1 MTDVIVVGSVNIDFT
16 NYLIDWPR
24 VGETV
29 NTQDTKISLGGKG
42 ANQCVAASNLGSTV
56 TMLGAIGD
64 DSFGREAIH
73 ALQRPGITLQ
83 FEQRSDATTGMAFI
97 DVVSNGS
104 NVIRVAAGAN
114 NCLTT
119 GLIEK
124 NAHLFASAKVIL
136 LQNEIP
142 LAVSL
147 TAARIGRENGA
158 LVVMDPAPAPS
169 EQWQGAIHSAFD
181 ILTPNAEEAHVLLG
195 ENPVT
200 LEDALGAANA
210 VRNLGARGAIVT
222 MGGKGVSWSLPS
234 SSGTMAAPMVNA
246 VDTVAAGDCFNG
258 ALAAAYV
265 DQKNDEEAIR
275 FAMLAAALTTTKKGA
290 SEAIPVKAD
299 VLAMKWPE
307 PQIS

>member
-16 NYLIDWPR
+16 SYLIDWPR

-29 NTQDTKISLGGKG
+29 NTQETKISLGGKG
-42 ANQCVAASNLGSTV
+42 ANQSVAASNLGCTV
-56 TMLGAIGD
+56 TMIGATGD
-64 DSFGREAIH
+64 DSFGQDAKR
-73 ALQRPGITLQ
+73 ALQKSNISLQ
-83 FEQRSDATTGMAFI
+83 FEPLADISTGLAFI
-97 DVVSNGS
+97 DVVSDGS
-104 NVIRVAAGAN
+104 NVIRIAAGAN
-114 NCLTT
+114 NCLTAAH
-119 GLIEK
+119 IEK
-124 NAHLFASAKVIL
+124 HTALFTDAKVIL

-142 LAVSL
+142 LVASL
-147 TAARIGRENGA
+147 AAARLGRENGA

-169 EQWQGAIHSAFD
+169 ERWPDRTHSAFD

-195 ENPVT
+195 EKPAT
-200 LEDALGAANA
+200 LEDALGAAKA

-222 MGGKGVSWSLPS
+222 MGEKGVAWSLPS
-234 SSGTMAAPMVNA
+234 SNGKMAAPKVTS

-265 DQKNDEEAIR
+265 DQLPDEEAIR

-290 SEAIPVKAD
+290 SEAIPIKED